1 MDRSEAASLL
11 RNHMTRLRGIAYDVF
26 VSLIGEQQTATVS
39 GESGAEYQIE
49 VEVFWD
55 SEPGGFLRVL
65 GSIDDGTLRAAFRPV
80 CEDFLVGPRGL
91 LGPPETSHP
100 QQPDASEGE

>member
-1 MDRSEAASLL
+1 MDRTEAASLL
-11 RNHMTRLRGIAYDVF
+11 RDHMRRLSEFAYDVF
-26 VSLIGEQQTATVS
+26 VARIGEQRMATVS

-80 CEDFLVGPRGL
+80 CEDFLIGPDGL
-91 LGPPETSHP
+91 LGHP
-100 QQPDASEGE
+100 APSPSQRPDASVDE